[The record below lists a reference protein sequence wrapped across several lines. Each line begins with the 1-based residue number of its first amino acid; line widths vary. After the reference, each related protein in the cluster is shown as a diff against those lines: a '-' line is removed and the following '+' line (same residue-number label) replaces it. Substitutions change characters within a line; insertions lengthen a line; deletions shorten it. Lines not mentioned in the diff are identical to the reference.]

1 MSVKVGLGVQATILL
16 VNPTT
21 ATRKRRVFRHH
32 RCLQHPHGGM
42 VKMLVGIRCEYPQKP
57 PDFTVSFT
65 SLSFFLRAMSVCMYV
80 LLLSPAFVSLC
91 LQYLYEVLSSA
102 ALLTFI

>member
-21 ATRKRRVFRHH
+21 ATRKRRVNRHH
-32 RCLQHPHGGM
+32 WCVQYPHGGM

-65 SLSFFLRAMSVCMYV
+65 SLCFFLRAMSVCTCFCFR
-80 LLLSPAFVSLC
+80 LLL
-91 LQYLYEVLSSA
+91 VLSA
-102 ALLTFI
+102 CNICMRFCHPQHY